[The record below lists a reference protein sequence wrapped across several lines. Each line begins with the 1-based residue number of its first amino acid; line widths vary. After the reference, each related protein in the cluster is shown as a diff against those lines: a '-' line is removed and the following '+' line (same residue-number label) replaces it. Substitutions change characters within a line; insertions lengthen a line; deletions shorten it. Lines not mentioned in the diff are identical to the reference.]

1 VAVWMLFVGA
11 LMIGRFPTPSF
22 KKATVYTDQVHYLV
36 VGFVAVVAA
45 LVTYP
50 WVTLF
55 MLDLIYGAMLIF
67 TGWQR
72 RRQRKGPD

>member
-1 VAVWMLFVGA
+1 
-11 LMIGRFPTPSF
+11 
-22 KKATVYTDQVHYLV
+22 
-36 VGFVAVVAA
+36 VAA

-55 MLDLIYGAMLIF
+55 MLDLIYGMVLIV

-72 RRQRKGPD
+72 RRGKSGV